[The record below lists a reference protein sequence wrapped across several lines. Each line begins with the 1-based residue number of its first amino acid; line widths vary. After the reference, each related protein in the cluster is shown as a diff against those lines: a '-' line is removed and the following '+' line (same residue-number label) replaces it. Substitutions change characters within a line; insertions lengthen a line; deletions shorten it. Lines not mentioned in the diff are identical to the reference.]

1 MADILLG
8 LILLVL
14 VGAFAL
20 LVLAFVRIKAIV
32 LSFVVPPGENQPS
45 PIANAGALFADM
57 IARALMAQA
66 KTFLMGVQS
75 GESKRDMA
83 EQLQANPLLEMVP
96 KNYRRHPIAQALTNL
111 ILSKIVGMP
120 KSAGLIPPGNGKG
133 MVEASNAP
141 KFKL

>member
-14 VGAFAL
+14 VGAFTLNAL
-20 LVLAFVRIKAIV
+20 VFIRIKAV
-32 LSFVVPPGENQPS
+32 FLSFVVPPGENQPS

-83 EQLQANPLLEMVP
+83 EQLASNPLLEMVP
-96 KNYRRHPIAQALTNL
+96 KNYRRHPLAQALTSL
-111 ILSKIVGMP
+111 IISKI
-120 KSAGLIPPGNGKG
+120 GLAKPGGLTLPDNGKV
-133 MVEASNAP
+133 MVQASNTP
-141 KFKL
+141 KFKF